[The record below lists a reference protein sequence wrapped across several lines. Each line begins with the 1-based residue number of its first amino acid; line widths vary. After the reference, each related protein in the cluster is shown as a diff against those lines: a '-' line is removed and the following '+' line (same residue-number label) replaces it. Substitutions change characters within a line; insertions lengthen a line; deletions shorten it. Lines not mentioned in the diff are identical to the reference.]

1 MTAEQRTAFH
11 VLSWGCP
18 LVLLVPP
25 LVPPGRRSKIKA
37 SKNQCKKRVRIN
49 LTQHFNTNG
58 TRPQFEHRTPV
69 HHGQM
74 KTRHRR
80 RFEIRTHHPTSA
92 RLPRCHATRP
102 ATSRARL
109 RSSLPTRDAALPCPR
124 HYCVMVRL
132 SSPGHEHRFQHPWIA
147 ERNSAGVEQ
156 PFVRSANTPINW
168 PNHSPERRANA
179 SSTKPWRSPK

>member
-80 RFEIRTHHPTSA
+80 RFEIRTHHRPRLRVSLDVTQLAQRLLALGCDLRYQRGTRHRLAHVTIALWYGCHPPGTNTAFSTPGSPSETLQASNNPSSA
-92 RLPRCHATRP
+92 RRTLP
-102 ATSRARL
+102 
-109 RSSLPTRDAALPCPR
+109 
-124 HYCVMVRL
+124 
-132 SSPGHEHRFQHPWIA
+132 
-147 ERNSAGVEQ
+147 
-156 PFVRSANTPINW
+156 
-168 PNHSPERRANA
+168 
-179 SSTKPWRSPK
+179 